1 MPRHH
6 RGREGVYCF
15 PRTSYPHAPV
25 RIYIPILVYTN
36 KLSNPNIPLFLLP
49 SKGLN
54 RGIHVDLP
62 LALATLH
69 LIFPLLQILGAAY
82 LLTFAKL
89 IFQLL
94 LFLFSWFLFL
104 FKFFGNAPPGSQ
116 AITLKCFCEPS
127 EFFKVGQPLSQGV
140 RGNI

>member
-1 MPRHH
+1 MPHHH

-54 RGIHVDLP
+54 RGIHLVAP
-62 LALATLH
+62 LVLAILY
-69 LIFPLLQILGAAY
+69 LIFLLLQILWASC

-89 IFQLL
+89 ISQLL

-104 FKFFGNAPPGSQ
+104 FKFFH
-116 AITLKCFCEPS
+116 CFCS
-127 EFFKVGQPLSQGV
+127 AISH
-140 RGNI
+140 